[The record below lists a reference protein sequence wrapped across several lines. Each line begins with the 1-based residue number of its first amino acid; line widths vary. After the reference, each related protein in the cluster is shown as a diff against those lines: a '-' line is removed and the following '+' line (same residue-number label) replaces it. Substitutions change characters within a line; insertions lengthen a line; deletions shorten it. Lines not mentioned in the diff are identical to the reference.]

1 MNYEGGEAVGGLFGP
16 IRAFISSH
24 GSFLLL
30 THVGP
35 DGDGLLACVALSQYL
50 RCRGKKA
57 TVAVEGAYPS
67 FVAPYDPEGLVRTIE
82 EVSSQENWAERFD
95 AVLVVDTGKPK
106 RIGKFRHAVAASD
119 LPVGVIDHHI
129 AEEDNYEGPS
139 AIDPRSAA
147 VGEMIAEYLK
157 EEGYDFGDPL
167 IVRALFGAISYD
179 TGHFRFTNTTER
191 TLRWASFL
199 MEKGANPNDS
209 YSIFWESNSAA
220 SVRLL
225 GHLMRDL
232 HVECGGRLAW
242 FALSK
247 KDLEE
252 FGVQREETEEYIS
265 VPRSIASVE
274 VIAFFSELEK
284 NLIRVSLRSKG
295 RVTIHEVATRFGGG
309 GHAFASGA
317 RTHQTLDKTVADVT
331 AALAE
336 KIRAELGPD

>member
-1 MNYEGGEAVGGLFGP
+1 MNYENKTGTGLFDAVREFVSG
-16 IRAFISSH
+16 H

-35 DGDGLLACVALSQYL
+35 DGDGLLACVALSQHL
-50 RCRGKKA
+50 RARKKKA
-57 TVAVEGAYPS
+57 TIAVEGSYPS
-67 FVAPYDPEGLVRTIE
+67 FVAPYDPEGLVRTLE
-82 EVSSQENWAERFD
+82 ELSAHDDWAEHFD
-95 AVLVVDTGKPK
+95 AVLVIDTGKPK
-106 RIGKFRHAVAASD
+106 RIGKFRHALAASG

-129 AEEDNYEGPS
+129 AEEDNFEGPS
-139 AIDPRSAA
+139 AIDPVSAA
-147 VGEMIAEYLK
+147 VGEMIAEFLQ
-157 EEGYDFGDPL
+157 EEGDDFSDSL
-167 IVRALFGAISYD
+167 TVRALFGALSYD
-179 TGHFRFTNTTER
+179 TGHFRFTNTTEK

-199 MEKGANPNDS
+199 MERGANPNEA
-209 YSIFWESNSAA
+209 YSVFWESNSAA
-220 SVRLL
+220 SVKLL
-225 GHLMRDL
+225 GHLMSNL

-247 KDLEE
+247 KDLEDY
-252 FGVQREETEEYIS
+252 GVQREETEEYIS
-265 VPRSIASVE
+265 VPRSIKSVE

-317 RTHQTLDKTVADVT
+317 RTHDTLEKTAADIT
-331 AALAE
+331 RALAE